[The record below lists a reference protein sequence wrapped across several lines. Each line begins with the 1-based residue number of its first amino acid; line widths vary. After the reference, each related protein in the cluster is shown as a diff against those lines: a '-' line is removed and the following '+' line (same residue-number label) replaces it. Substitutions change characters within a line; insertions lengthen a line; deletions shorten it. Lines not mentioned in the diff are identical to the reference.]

1 MLEKIEKSFD
11 KIADFVGNFCAVL
24 MVLMMLNV
32 FYDVVVRYF
41 FKISNIGMQELEW
54 HFFSLI
60 ILFGISHALKDESH
74 VRVDVFYNNF
84 KPTTKALI
92 NAIGSIIFIL
102 PISLLITFGSVNFVL
117 ESFTSGEASND
128 PGGLAFRWIIKFMI
142 PLAFGLLSLMSLGY
156 AVKNYNAYKAHKS
169 PKKTKMGGL

>member
-1 MLEKIEKSFD
+1 MLKKIEIWFD
-11 KIADFVGNFCAVL
+11 KIADFIGIICAVL

-41 FKISNIGMQELEW
+41 FKVSNIGMQELEW

-60 ILFGISHALKDESH
+60 ILFGISHALKDEAH
-74 VRVDVFYNNF
+74 VRVDIFYNNF
-84 KPTTKALI
+84 KPETQALI
-92 NAIGSIIFIL
+92 NTIGSVIFIL

-117 ESFTSGEASND
+117 ESFSSGEGSND

-142 PLAFGLLSLMSLGY
+142 PLSFALLSFMCLGY
-156 AVKNYNAYKAHKS
+156 GVKNYNAYKSHKN
-169 PKKTKMGGL
+169 PKKTNMGGL